1 MLAYY
6 YNYYHFCF
14 IINLYLLAM
23 SNEVLFFLGFIVFI
37 GGILVFDMK
46 FVGKNSHVV
55 EFKEAAIWSTVWIS
69 LGLVF
74 YFFLYF
80 WGETLHGITDLASL
94 KEIVSKYAPEI
105 SNKLTGNYEE
115 SIGIFR
121 QNQAIAYLTGY
132 LIEYT
137 LSVDNIFVIMM
148 ILTAFNVEQKNYKH
162 VLFWGI
168 LGAIVL
174 RCGFI
179 FAGSA
184 LVQKFQFILYIFGA
198 FLIYTGTKMF
208 LQKDKEEKIDTHNHP
223 VVKLLT
229 RTKRVF
235 PQYVNDRFFV
245 RENGRKLMTP
255 LFIVLMIIEFTDLI
269 FALDSIPAIFAVS
282 TDPYIV
288 FFSNIFA
295 IIGLRSLF
303 FMLIKVIDK
312 FHFIKYGVSILLVFV
327 GVKLVAHHY
336 LEMIGFTSVYSL
348 YFILFVIV
356 ASVVLSILFP
366 KKEKVNA

>member
-1 MLAYY
+1 
-6 YNYYHFCF
+6 
-14 IINLYLLAM
+14 M
-23 SNEVLFFLGFIVFI
+23 SNEVLFFFGFIVFI
-37 GGILVFDMK
+37 IGVLVFDMK
-46 FVGKNSHVV
+46 FVGRNSHVV
-55 EFKEAAIWSTVWIS
+55 EFKEAAIWSAVWITM
-69 LGLVF
+69 GLLF
-74 YFFLYF
+74 YFFLFF

-94 KEIVSKYAPEI
+94 KEVVSKYSPEL
-105 SNKLTGNYEE
+105 NHKLTGNYEE
-115 SIGIFR
+115 SLDLFR
-121 QNQAIAYLTGY
+121 QNQAISYLTGY

-148 ILTAFNVEQKNYKH
+148 ILTAFSVEQKNYKH

-168 LGAIVL
+168 LGAIIL

-208 LQKDKEEKIDTHNHP
+208 LQKDHEEKIDTEKHP
-223 VVKLLT
+223 VVKFLSKT
-229 RTKRVF
+229 NRVF
-235 PQYVNDRFFV
+235 PQYVADRFFV
-245 RENGRKLMTP
+245 KENGRKLMTP
-255 LFIVLMIIEFTDLI
+255 LFIVLIIIEFTDLI

-312 FHFIKYGVSILLVFV
+312 FHFIKYGVSILLIFV
-327 GVKLVAHHY
+327 GVKLVAHHI
-336 LEMIGFTSVYSL
+336 LEEWGFTSIYSL

-356 ASVVLSILFP
+356 ASVVLSIIFP
-366 KKEKVNA
+366 KKEEHSA